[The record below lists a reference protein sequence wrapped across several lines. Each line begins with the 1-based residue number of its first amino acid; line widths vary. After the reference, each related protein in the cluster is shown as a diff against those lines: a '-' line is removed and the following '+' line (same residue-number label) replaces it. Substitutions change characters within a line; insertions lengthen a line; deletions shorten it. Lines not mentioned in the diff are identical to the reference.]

1 MKHSYKGCNISIHPF
16 IEDGELII
24 YGYVVTVHS
33 EKHTQDHQ
41 FNGELKADNQESA
54 KAHILNRAKS
64 WIDSN
69 VQ

>member
-41 FNGELKADNQESA
+41 FNG
-54 KAHILNRAKS
+54 
-64 WIDSN
+64 
-69 VQ
+69 V